1 MATVKIT
8 NTLTKVIADATG
20 IEAVISPTGIPTP
33 CTPVQSYIADMATF
47 VDGTLLIPAYNKVQM
62 LSIPFGAY
70 AEFEVTDAKE
80 INYWENI
87 KVDGA
92 KVEVTPGE
100 NEGIKPV
107 NEWVYTKV
115 TITDVSTTSE
125 PDYQPAFKADTFF
138 APGDNGGEPAQ
149 NATAI
154 ADNTGWGTT
163 VTTVY
168 TRKKNVLPT
177 NDVVDGE

>member
-92 KVEVTPGE
+92 KVEVT
-100 NEGIKPV
+100 EGILKPS
-107 NEWVYTKV
+107 EEYT
-115 TITDVSTTSE
+115 
-125 PDYQPAFKADTFF
+125 Y
-138 APGDNGGEPAQ
+138 
-149 NATAI
+149 TAVVFT
-154 ADNTGWGTT
+154 NTGTTEEPVYKPEFAAETFYKVEGSEYVVLSEAPDDWGTAT
-163 VTTVY
+163 DKY
-168 TRKKNVLPT
+168 FTREKNVLPT
-177 NDVVDGE
+177 NNVDGE